1 MSDMKPRLVG
11 GFGEINF
18 GKQYRQGNRIYDA
31 DAIAYML
38 SEERKVKKMGNVSTK
53 NSQAGMVYSPGGVH
67 LRYVLAHMDMPL
79 DIL

>member
-31 DAIAYML
+31 DAIAVCL
-38 SEERKVKKMGNVSTK
+38 TAQPLPHHIIAGAIEAKCLHTAR
-53 NSQAGMVYSPGGVH
+53 NSQ
-67 LRYVLAHMDMPL
+67 
-79 DIL
+79 IEK

>member
-31 DAIAYML
+31 DAIAVCL
-38 SEERKVKKMGNVSTK
+38 TAQPLGNISK
-53 NSQAGMVYSPGGVH
+53 GD
-67 LRYVLAHMDMPL
+67 VLWHTD
-79 DIL
+79 